1 MEGDIQPLGVGLIQ
15 YVNGLRVIFEKNR
28 VKSSERNIYNQ
39 KGKLNPEEWL
49 FCREIIYDKVL

>member
-1 MEGDIQPLGVGLIQ
+1 MEDDIQPLGVGLIQ

-49 FCREIIYDKVL
+49 LIIYDKVL